1 MNTSTNNKHL
11 CFGENSKCFRTKMR
25 ENEQIVKV
33 VQVKEIKRL
42 PESVVNR
49 VAAGEGITHSF
60 FFFVLLLYVCLLL
73 RLVFIVYS
81 F

>member
-1 MNTSTNNKHL
+1 
-11 CFGENSKCFRTKMR
+11 MR

-49 VAAGEGITHSF
+49 VAAGEVITYSF

-73 RLVFIVYS
+73 RLVFLVYYC
-81 F
+81 